1 MLMKITE
8 KPIFGITITLITYL
22 FGVWVNKKTKSVFLN
37 PLLISSLII
46 IALLLTFKIPLEN
59 YQKGADF
66 IQMLI
71 APATTALALSM
82 YKNIETIKE
91 NFLAITVGCVTGA
104 LTSITCVIVLCK
116 LFNIQEEI
124 YLSLLPKSVTTAIG
138 IQISAE
144 IGGIVPITSAAVF
157 FTGFF
162 IGVTAPYLIK
172 IFRIKNRIAAGIAL
186 GTSGHAF
193 ATAKAIEIGDVEA
206 AMSGIAIGICGLAT
220 VVFMTVV

>member
-1 MLMKITE
+1 MEITE

-46 IALLLTFKIPLEN
+46 IAFLLVFKIPLEN

>member
-1 MLMKITE
+1 MEITE

-46 IALLLTFKIPLEN
+46 IAFLLIFKIPLEN

>member
-46 IALLLTFKIPLEN
+46 IAFLLIFKIPLEN

>member
-1 MLMKITE
+1 MAYGLT
-8 KPIFGITITLITYL
+8 
-22 FGVWVNKKTKSVFLN
+22 KK
-37 PLLISSLII
+37 LISSLII
-46 IALLLTFKIPLEN
+46 IAFLLIFKIPLEN